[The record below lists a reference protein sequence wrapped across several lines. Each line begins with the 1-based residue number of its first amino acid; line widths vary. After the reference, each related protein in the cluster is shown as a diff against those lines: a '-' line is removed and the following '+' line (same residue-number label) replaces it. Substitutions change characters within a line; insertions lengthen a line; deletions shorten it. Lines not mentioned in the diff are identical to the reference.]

1 MATGGGGRGTVLCL
15 QCRVAT
21 HLPAQ
26 MPLLCLCSSLGLPS
40 PGPCCCPWTGRTPW
54 PSSPFSQSCIRM
66 KGSRPFCVSL
76 LHGFGLDSMSL
87 TLPCD
92 RPSTWGWWGR
102 TGRSAGPRDTGHHLP
117 CPPNTL
123 RNHCSLC
130 SLRGRGCLRLF
141 FISQVPALCLRCTP
155 TCSGPSNFP
164 ARKNPT

>member
-76 LHGFGLDSMSL
+76 LHGFGRDSMSL
-87 TLPCD
+87 TLPWD
-92 RPSTWGWWGR
+92 RPSTWSGR
-102 TGRSAGPRDTGHHLP
+102 QRPLHQHPGLSGRLQNALVTCKKSAGGVSGSEDTQG
-117 CPPNTL
+117 
-123 RNHCSLC
+123 
-130 SLRGRGCLRLF
+130 
-141 FISQVPALCLRCTP
+141 ALLVEHRAT
-155 TCSGPSNFP
+155 
-164 ARKNPT
+164 A